1 MPENG
6 LRLSVHASVRA
17 RQQALDSL
25 FTSSWVLAHKRAHSF
40 GGTGVE
46 PSPRS
51 RRAQADPTLG
61 KGGRRSLTAQP
72 PEPIAASPTV
82 RPGGV
87 DSTPSDCRA
96 DRSNGLRYLRD
107 LWSQVLTCECDIRAD
122 VLGAW
127 KANKRNIEAWRCSDP
142 TQIAVS
148 GSANVR
154 LCSGHSATSE
164 MFGLSGRGGTPHK
177 KLALPPCQLESRQT
191 PGPRCS
197 PSNHNP
203 VSMVA
208 LI

>member
-1 MPENG
+1 MGNNPTLARVRTLVRATSHSRFRRSTDSHPAKPRAMPENG

-122 VLGAW
+122 VLGA
-127 KANKRNIEAWRCSDP
+127 
-142 TQIAVS
+142 
-148 GSANVR
+148 
-154 LCSGHSATSE
+154 
-164 MFGLSGRGGTPHK
+164 
-177 KLALPPCQLESRQT
+177 
-191 PGPRCS
+191 
-197 PSNHNP
+197 
-203 VSMVA
+203 
-208 LI
+208 